1 MYNFLDTLR
10 RPYADIMIAYLD
22 RIQLGYSA
30 LVAHEMEIG
39 MNENAILDDI
49 ESMVRRCFADK
60 SVNVINKGNFSNS
73 SEMEEYI
80 QEISKKIFMELKRY
94 NNY

>member
-1 MYNFLDTLR
+1 
-10 RPYADIMIAYLD
+10 MIISLD

-30 LVAHEMEIG
+30 LVAHRMEIG

-60 SVNVINKGNFSNS
+60 NVNVINKGNFSNS

-80 QEISKKIFMELKRY
+80 KEISKKIFMELKRY

>member
-1 MYNFLDTLR
+1 
-10 RPYADIMIAYLD
+10 MIISLD

-30 LVAHEMEIG
+30 LVAHRMEIG

-60 SVNVINKGNFSNS
+60 NVNVINKGNFSNS
-73 SEMEEYI
+73 FEIEGYI
-80 QEISKKIFMELKRY
+80 KETSKQIFMELKKR

>member
-1 MYNFLDTLR
+1 MYKFLDTIR
-10 RPYADIMIAYLD
+10 RPYADIMIEYLD

-30 LVAHEMEIG
+30 LVAYGMEIG

-49 ESMVRRCFADK
+49 KSMVRRCFADK
-60 SVNVINKGNFSNS
+60 NINVINKGNFSNL
-73 SEMEEYI
+73 SETEEYI
-80 QEISKKIFMELKRY
+80 NETSKQIFMELKKR

>member
-1 MYNFLDTLR
+1 
-10 RPYADIMIAYLD
+10 MIISLD

-30 LVAHEMEIG
+30 LVAHRMEIG

-49 ESMVRRCFADK
+49 ESVVRRCFSDE
-60 SVNVINKGNFSNS
+60 SVNVINKGNISNS
-73 SEMEEYI
+73 SEMEKYI
-80 QEISKKIFMELKRY
+80 KEISKKIFMKLKRY